1 MIFTQF
7 LTLLSHLTLAQYERD
22 ELFGQDSICQRLE
35 TYEDEMG
42 RECSI
47 TKKSVSEIQRKD
59 RLSKDLD
66 EHLAL
71 SEIKR
76 NIQSMAD
83 AQIYN
88 SIQVLSALGVEKE
101 DLGLSR
107 KKDELEA
114 KGYHFPTFTRK
125 KNSELQKR
133 YFLTAV
139 RYHEQKTLLANYP
152 LTKDQKNKIK
162 KKLRIMELRYPL
174 VANHNFKFFKDYV
187 VSKFRIN
194 GGYKVETNEEEFAMD
209 SYLLGDVPEKLDEIS
224 QLGFKVKSNAG
235 KVLEGL
241 IDGENAKHMDIIYKD
256 LARELQQSLA
266 MQLSPL
272 ESVNSFNSCQLYN
285 VHSRITLDA
294 INSSGD
300 PAKLVKS
307 FCNCQKENSPI
318 DEDIVMGLEMASLG
332 GLGLCIT
339 PTGVGQIVGCPTAFV
354 AGLGATGA
362 STINFFSYMSN
373 YTEISKSRGV
383 TTVLE
388 RDSFYQNEV
397 NRLKDQELDSLS
409 NIGVSRLIGLVG
421 LKVGHIGMKGLLRVY
436 EKSNISKTLARKN
449 PFQKDK
455 FNSEVDKLDPSMQTK
470 MFVILDRLDEKT
482 RNYFIESPEVLLREL
497 KKSGGKCAL

>member
-1 MIFTQF
+1 MPQ
-7 LTLLSHLTLAQYERD
+7 LALAQYERD
-22 ELFGQDSICQRLE
+22 ELIGQDSICLKLE
-35 TYEDEMG
+35 NYEDEMG
-42 RECSI
+42 RECLI
-47 TKKSVSEIQRKD
+47 TKKSITEIHRKD
-59 RLSKDLD
+59 RLSRDLD

-88 SIQVLSALGVEKE
+88 SIQVLAALGVEKE

-107 KKDELEA
+107 KKDELEV
-114 KGYHFPTFTRK
+114 KGYHFPKFSRK
-125 KNSELQKR
+125 KNAELQKR
-133 YFLTAV
+133 YFLSAI

-152 LTKDQKNKIK
+152 LTNDQKNNIK
-162 KKLRIMELRYPL
+162 HKLRIMELRYPL
-174 VANHNFKFFKDYV
+174 VTNHNFKFFKDYV
-187 VSKFRIN
+187 VSKFKIT
-194 GGYKVETNEEEFAMD
+194 GGYKVETKEEEYVLD
-209 SYLLGDVPEKLDEIS
+209 SYLLGEVPEKLDEVS

-241 IDGENAKHMDIIYKD
+241 VSGKNEKQMDIIYKD
-256 LARELQQSLA
+256 LTSELQQSLA

-272 ESVNSFNSCQLYN
+272 ESINSFNSCQLYN

-294 INSSGD
+294 INSSAD

-373 YTEISKSRGV
+373 YSDISKARGV

-388 RDSFYQNEV
+388 RDSFYQDEV
-397 NRLKDQELDSLS
+397 NRLRDKELDSLS

-436 EKSNISKTLARKN
+436 EKSNISKTLAKKN
-449 PFQKDK
+449 PFQKER
-455 FNSEVDKLDPSMQTK
+455 FNSQVDKLDPNMQTK